1 MGLFNSTRTT
11 IRAVYAIPAL
21 LIYPLSILFVYLGR
35 SPRPSN
41 LCLLGLL
48 GCCLLFQDCPR
59 PCTPQA
65 EQPWTQLLNCC
76 WLLKF
81 RVQCLTCYPKQ
92 ANLPADAAPG
102 LMAASLQQRYRCL

>member
-48 GCCLLFQDCPR
+48 GMLL
-59 PCTPQA
+59 A
-65 EQPWTQLLNCC
+65 
-76 WLLKF
+76 
-81 RVQCLTCYPKQ
+81 VSG
-92 ANLPADAAPG
+92 LP
-102 LMAASLQQRYRCL
+102 